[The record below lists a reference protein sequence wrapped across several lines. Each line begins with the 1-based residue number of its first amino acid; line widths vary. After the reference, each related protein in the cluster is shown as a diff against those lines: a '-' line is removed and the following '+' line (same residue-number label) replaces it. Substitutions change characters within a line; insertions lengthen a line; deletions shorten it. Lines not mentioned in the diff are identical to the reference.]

1 MLRHIVCAGLTALV
15 LAVLPAPAAGQAP
28 PPDGAVA
35 VTTGSLRHSSSALR
49 EEAALDWH
57 CLQAAY
63 PQLRR
68 MEADGQ
74 GRLWLHLADGQRV
87 LYAAGQPAPPPRH
100 PHGPEWDVDVR
111 SSMRQLY
118 VPDPERPPTPAGQ
131 SPGRRRSYALLQ
143 ALYGST
149 ARETASRVRR
159 VSFFRQTLLL
169 EEHAARALQ
178 RVEAR
183 LAPLVAARPALRR
196 YLKQSGGFVW
206 RAIAGEQRLSPHAF
220 GIALDLSPR
229 LAPYWRWSALRP
241 HPLQASYPTEIVTAF
256 EAEGFIW
263 GGKWHEYD
271 IMHFEYRPELLCK
284 SRLLLRRQQEARA
297 TPASGPAPS
306 PRP

>member
-1 MLRHIVCAGLTALV
+1 MLRHTVCAGLTALV
-15 LAVLPAPAAGQAP
+15 LAVLPAPAAGQP
-28 PPDGAVA
+28 PPDVGAVA
-35 VTTGSLRHSSSALR
+35 VTGSLRHSSPALR

-57 CLQAAY
+57 CLQTAY

-68 MEADGQ
+68 MEEDGQ
-74 GRLWLHLADGQRV
+74 SRLWLHLADGQRV
-87 LYAAGQPAPPPRH
+87 LYAAGQPPPPPRH

-131 SPGRRRSYALLQ
+131 SPGRRRSYTLLK

-149 ARETASRVRR
+149 AREAASRVRR
-159 VSFFRQTLLL
+159 VNFFRQTLLL
-169 EEHAARALQ
+169 EENAARALQ

-183 LAPLVAARPALRR
+183 LAPLVAASPALRR

-241 HPLQASYPTEIVTAF
+241 HPLQTSYPTEIVTAF

-284 SRLLLRRQQEARA
+284 SRLLLRRQREAG
-297 TPASGPAPS
+297 TPPASGLAPH